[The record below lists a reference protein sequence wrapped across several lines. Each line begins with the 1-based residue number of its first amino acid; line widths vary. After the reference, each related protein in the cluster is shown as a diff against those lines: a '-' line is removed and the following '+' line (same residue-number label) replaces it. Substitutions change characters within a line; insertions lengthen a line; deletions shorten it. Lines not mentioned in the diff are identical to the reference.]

1 MFTGTATP
9 TGANVIVAMAVI
21 QNGGPA
27 FIFQDSDS
35 NVYTGP
41 FSVGPDS
48 QGRYFAFAVALNPT
62 VSAGMSVEVFST
74 TVATV
79 IHIVAAAFTITGNAT
94 VAATSGAVSVG
105 NNNVPATSVIG
116 QIANTAVILGWF
128 AGHGVYQ
135 SAPGFLSLGQIT
147 SANGTTMF
155 AEYQIVGT
163 SGPFAPSASLT
174 PAGPWSGLGIALPD
188 LSTAALLAAPAAQGQ
203 TPGAFIAGIPP
214 NMSILAAVSAGLL
227 PANALGINYGATSRG
242 GRTILEAIANGD
254 GNSAGAGFVANGG
267 SPQSTVAAGSTAIIP
282 DNANAAAVTIPA
294 QPVYQG

>member
-1 MFTGTATP
+1 
-9 TGANVIVAMAVI
+9 MAVVS
-21 QNGGPA
+21 NTGPV
-27 FIFQDSDS
+27 FIFQDSNS

-41 FSVGPDS
+41 FNVGPDS
-48 QGRYFAFAVALNPT
+48 QGRYFAFGVALNPT
-62 VSAGMSVEVFST
+62 VSAGMSVEVFT
-74 TVATV
+74 LNVGRLHV
-79 IHIVAAAFTITGNAT
+79 VAAAFTITGNAT

-128 AGHGVYQ
+128 AGPGVYQ

-147 SANGTTMF
+147 NGFGTTMF

-203 TPGAFIAGIPP
+203 NPGAFIAGIPP

-227 PANALGINYGATSRG
+227 PANALCINYGATSRG
-242 GRTILEAIANGD
+242 GRTILEAIANGE

-267 SPQSTVAAGSTAIIP
+267 SPQSTVAAGQTTIIP
-282 DNANAAAVTIPA
+282 GNANAAAVTIPV